1 MDGNPQQRTVAMR
14 AAGVSLLLALAM
26 VVGAAQPGQTTTP
39 AASLP
44 GTAPSDTA
52 TGTASASPPHRQLMD
67 ESAELLALAVALK
80 GEVDKT
86 NKDMLSLNVIRKADA
101 IEKLA
106 HRLREHL
113 RTAETAR

>member
-1 MDGNPQQRTVAMR
+1 MYGNLQQRTVAMR
-14 AAGVSLLLALAM
+14 AAGVSLLLVLAM
-26 VVGAAQPGQTTTP
+26 VVGAAQPGQMTMP
-39 AASLP
+39 AAVLP
-44 GTAPSDTA
+44 GTAPNDAA
-52 TGTASASPPHRQLMD
+52 TGTASASPPHKQLVD
-67 ESAELLALAVALK
+67 ESAQLLALAVALK

-113 RTAETAR
+113 RAAGTAR

>member
-1 MDGNPQQRTVAMR
+1 MYGNLQQRTAAMR
-14 AAGVSLLLALAM
+14 AAGVSMLLALAM
-26 VVGAAQPGQTTTP
+26 VVGAAQPGQTTPT
-39 AASLP
+39 ASLP
-44 GTAPSDTA
+44 GTAPNDA
-52 TGTASASPPHRQLMD
+52 AIGTASTSPPHKQLVD
-67 ESAELLALAVALK
+67 ESAQLLALAVALK

-113 RTAETAR
+113 RAAGTAH